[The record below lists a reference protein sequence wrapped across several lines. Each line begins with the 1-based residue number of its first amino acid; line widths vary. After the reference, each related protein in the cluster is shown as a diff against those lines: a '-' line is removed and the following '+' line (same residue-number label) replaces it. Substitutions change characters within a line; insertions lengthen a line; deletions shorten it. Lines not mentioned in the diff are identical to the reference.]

1 MKTSTKAP
9 TTYTVMS
16 RRTGSREYR
25 KMAFGFLKQAAVC
38 EVYTLFTSS
47 HSIAQAAIVNEK
59 TGKVVRVRGLLCFAC
74 NTAIGQAKDDPALL
88 RRMADYVE
96 RGS

>member
-1 MKTSTKAP
+1 MKTGTKAP

-38 EVYTLFTSS
+38 EVYSLFTSS

-59 TGKVVRVRGLLCFAC
+59 TGKVVGRYEQDYDSRAKCMVIKRVATR
-74 NTAIGQAKDDPALL
+74 
-88 RRMADYVE
+88 
-96 RGS
+96 